1 MKWAE
6 MYNSKGTLI
15 KKKNVKPIVD
25 ILMTI
30 TLLLLMSYELIG
42 STVHEIVGIV
52 MFVLFIVHH
61 ILNIHWANHCS
72 KADKLR

>member
-30 TLLLLMSYELIG
+30 ALLLLMSYELIG
-42 STVHEIVGIV
+42 STAHEIVG
-52 MFVLFIVHH
+52 
-61 ILNIHWANHCS
+61 
-72 KADKLR
+72 K

>member
-30 TLLLLMSYELIG
+30 ALLLLMSYELIG
-42 STVHEIVGIV
+42 STAHEIVGIV
-52 MFVLFIVHH
+52 MFVLFITYS
-61 ILNIHWANHCS
+61 IFIGQNHCS